1 MSIAVRAEGLSKQ
14 YRLGISV
21 QGRLSEA
28 IAAAVQRPVK
38 SLRSSLE
45 DPAICGR

>member
-28 IAAAVQRPVK
+28 IAAAVQRPMK
-38 SLRSSLE
+38 SLRSSLRT
-45 DPAICGR
+45 PAICGR